1 MATGKR
7 DVHTV
12 KSKSSKSK
20 KAGGIQASK
29 VEHDIDEFLE
39 NFRRKSSTLD
49 QPLSSDI
56 QDTLG
61 LPPRSYSSSQ
71 CSTDECTDES
81 PDRSYFPPPSMF
93 TKGHHRQ
100 HSSTTSES
108 EWGPDYDEEISKEE
122 MIEKLNARVQHSK
135 QAKKAEQESDL
146 MEEQECPYSVLDVA
160 SLIQSRYAYITGG
173 KAKNGALI
181 LTFPENLQHPQ
192 IPDEEYRKLVN
203 FLCCVPT
210 LAESEQGFVI
220 VLDRRQ
226 ASWNDVRALL
236 LKMSEFFPKHIQVVF
251 LLQPKGF
258 FQRAFADMKSKFVK
272 EELEF
277 KVVLCN
283 EPSEMLDYISED
295 QLTSDVGGKL
305 EFDANEWTQH
315 KSAVEKFASNTEKM
329 GTAVQVL
336 VKKYEEIEIPNDVP
350 GMEKLIQDHIQGR
363 KEILDD
369 LASTVTH
376 GETLLSCIRGD
387 NSEIHFTQATH
398 VRSLEKLLIKLE
410 EIKKEFEGFWARHEK
425 RLKQALL
432 LRQFEEEFKLYQY
445 NVERKLEWLQT
456 RMSQLGDSL
465 DKVEELFQ
473 EFEEFETEA
482 QKDLEQA
489 DRMRGTGDQ
498 LITQD
503 SYAVDSIRPKC
514 IELQRM
520 CDQYKSLLR
529 RRREMLNKSH
539 DLQDRIDKANKW
551 CNKGVELLSNLP
563 PEHCQSAEDTRSAI
577 EDIENF
583 MTTSNQLRLNNP
595 KEFRQLFES
604 MITPET
610 RTVVQKV
617 LKKMEDVKTMCEKRR
632 HNFQANIHNRQPSVS
647 GPIRAVHPVTDR
659 SSADR
664 PERLPKV
671 PNEANKHI
679 DIYNK
684 SARIRTDVP
693 PRTSQHTA
701 PSVSNISDTGSE
713 KTRSSLSSM
722 SLGSSISDID
732 TLLAKRRHVLN
743 ELIESEKTY
752 VSQLAD
758 IVHGYERKLDDP
770 EMRHLIP
777 DALRGR
783 KEILFGNLEQIY
795 RFHKD
800 KFLHELEDCHDAPA
814 KVGQCFTN
822 RKEEFHLYSVY
833 CQNKTRSETLR
844 NQVGD
849 QNPFFLECQRRLG
862 HKLPLG
868 AYLLKPVQRITKYQL
883 LLKEMLRFS
892 DHDQTCEAHLQ
903 EALDCMLE
911 VVRYVN
917 DSMHQ
922 VSIVGFPGNLS
933 EQGKLIMQ
941 GSFQMSTEHK
951 GKIKDLRFKPMQRHM
966 FLHQKSIL
974 LCKQKED
981 TNSSDK
987 VVYSFKNL
995 LKLSQVGLTENVKG
1009 DKRKFELWLRGREEV
1024 YIIQAP
1030 SLAVKEMWVK
1040 EIKRVLMNQFD
1051 EIKAVNHMHNTSN
1064 NYRVPDQEPTNG
1076 HSSRRYVDNW
1086 RTHNHMIFN
1095 NISTVPQG
1103 LEMMSPESPPRGTK
1117 EEEGG
1122 WDTDDFSDGEEAT
1135 SHQTY
1140 SPPVQKQPV
1149 YMQHFRSLGN
1159 YTASDPTELTLLEGD
1174 VVKVIKTASTG
1185 WWFAQHTITQ
1195 QEGWVPSTYME
1206 PLTDNSLSSINSSPH
1221 DYKSSLTS
1229 VYTASPVDESTV

>member
-1 MATGKR
+1 MF
-7 DVHTV
+7 
-12 KSKSSKSK
+12 KSS
-20 KAGGIQASK
+20 
-29 VEHDIDEFLE
+29 
-39 NFRRKSSTLD
+39 
-49 QPLSSDI
+49 
-56 QDTLG
+56 
-61 LPPRSYSSSQ
+61 
-71 CSTDECTDES
+71 
-81 PDRSYFPPPSMF
+81 
-93 TKGHHRQ
+93 
-100 HSSTTSES
+100 
-108 EWGPDYDEEISKEE
+108 
-122 MIEKLNARVQHSK
+122 EKQTVD
-135 QAKKAEQESDL
+135 SDL

-160 SLIQSRYAYITGG
+160 SLIQSRYAFITGG

-181 LTFPENLQHPQ
+181 LTFPENPQHPQ

-210 LAESEQGFVI
+210 VVESEQGFVI
-220 VLDRRQ
+220 ILDRRQ

-236 LKMSEFFPKHIQVVF
+236 LKMSEFFPNHIQVVF

-295 QLTSDVGGKL
+295 QITTDVGGKL

-329 GTAVQVL
+329 SAAVKIL
-336 VKKYEEIEIPNDVP
+336 VKKYDEIEIPNDVP
-350 GMEKLIQDHIQGR
+350 GMEKLIQDHVQGR

-369 LASTVTH
+369 ITSTVTH

-387 NSEIHFTQATH
+387 NSDVHFTQATH
-398 VRSLEKLLIKLE
+398 VRSLDKLLIKLE
-410 EIKKEFEGFWARHEK
+410 EIKKEFEGFWDKHEK
-425 RLKQALL
+425 RLNQTLL
-432 LRQFEEEFKLYQY
+432 LREFEEEFKLYQFG
-445 NVERKLEWLQT
+445 VERKLEWLLNK
-456 RMSQLGDSL
+456 MSEIGDSL
-465 DKVEELFQ
+465 TKVEELFQ
-473 EFEEFETEA
+473 EFEEFEQQA

-489 DRMRGTGDQ
+489 DRMRGNGDQ
-498 LITQD
+498 LIAQD

-583 MTTSNQLRLNNP
+583 MTTSSQLRLNNP

-604 MITPET
+604 MITPDT

-617 LKKMEDVKTMCEKRR
+617 LRKMEDVSAMCERRR
-632 HNFQANIHNRQPSVS
+632 HSFQETIHNRQSSHTGPHNQPSS
-647 GPIRAVHPVTDR
+647 HTGTHNRQSSHTRPIRAIHPMDR
-659 SSADR
+659 STTDG
-664 PERLPKV
+664 PEPKPKV
-671 PNEANKHI
+671 SNETANKQI
-679 DIYNK
+679 DMYHK
-684 SARIRTDVP
+684 SARLRTDM
-693 PRTSQHTA
+693 TSHLRMSHQTA
-701 PSVSNISDTGSE
+701 NSVSNISDTGSE

-722 SLGSSISDID
+722 STTTSLGSSISDID

-758 IVHGYERKLDDP
+758 IVHGYQDKLEDS
-770 EMRHLIP
+770 EMRHLVP
-777 DALRGR
+777 DAIRGK

-868 AYLLKPVQRITKYQL
+868 AFLLKPVQRITKYQL

-892 DHDQTCEAHLQ
+892 DHDKDCEAHLQ

-922 VSIVGFPGNLS
+922 ISIVGFPGNLS

-951 GKIKDLRFKPMQRHM
+951 GKIKDLRFKPMQRQM

-974 LCKQKED
+974 LCKRRED
-981 TNSSDK
+981 TNSCDK

-1064 NYRVPDQEPTNG
+1064 NYRVPDQEPRNG

-1095 NISTVPQG
+1095 NNTPTVPQG
-1103 LEMMSPESPPRGTK
+1103 LEMMSPESPPRGTR
-1117 EEEGG
+1117 EDDVG
-1122 WDTDDFSDGEEAT
+1122 WDTDEFSDGEEAI
-1135 SHQTY
+1135 SRHPY
-1140 SPPVQKQPV
+1140 SPPVHKQPV

-1159 YTASDPTELTLLEGD
+1159 YTASDPTEMTLLEGD
-1174 VVKVIKTASTG
+1174 VVKVIKTGSTG
-1185 WWFAQHTITQ
+1185 WWYAQHTVTQ

-1206 PLTDNSLSSINSSPH
+1206 ALTDNSLSSINSSPH

>member
-1 MATGKR
+1 MG
-7 DVHTV
+7 
-12 KSKSSKSK
+12 
-20 KAGGIQASK
+20 
-29 VEHDIDEFLE
+29 
-39 NFRRKSSTLD
+39 
-49 QPLSSDI
+49 
-56 QDTLG
+56 
-61 LPPRSYSSSQ
+61 
-71 CSTDECTDES
+71 
-81 PDRSYFPPPSMF
+81 
-93 TKGHHRQ
+93 
-100 HSSTTSES
+100 
-108 EWGPDYDEEISKEE
+108 
-122 MIEKLNARVQHSK
+122 
-135 QAKKAEQESDL
+135 
-146 MEEQECPYSVLDVA
+146 EQECPYSVLDVA
-160 SLIQSRYAYITGG
+160 SLIQSRYAFITGG

-181 LTFPENLQHPQ
+181 LTFPENPQHPQ
-192 IPDEEYRKLVN
+192 IPDEEYRKLIH

-210 LAESEQGFVI
+210 VAESEQGFVI

-283 EPSEMLDYISED
+283 EPVEMFDYICED
-295 QLTSDVGGKL
+295 QLTTDVGGQL

-315 KSAVEKFASNTEKM
+315 KSAVEKFVSNTEKM
-329 GTAVQVL
+329 AAAVEVL
-336 VKKYEEIEIPNDVP
+336 VKKYEEVEIPNDVP
-350 GMEKLIQDHIQGR
+350 GTEKLIQDHIQGR
-363 KEILDD
+363 KEVLDD

-376 GETLLSCIRGD
+376 GETLLSCIKGD
-387 NSEIHFTQATH
+387 NSDLHFVQAVH
-398 VRSLEKLLIKLE
+398 VRNLEKLLKKLE
-410 EIKKEFEGFWARHEK
+410 DIKTEVDVFWGRHEK

-432 LRQFEEEFKLYQY
+432 LRKFEEEFKLYQFGM
-445 NVERKLEWLQT
+445 ERKLEWLQNK
-456 RMSQLGDSL
+456 MSDIGDSL
-465 DKVEELFQ
+465 TKVEELFQ
-473 EFEEFETEA
+473 EFEEFEQQA
-482 QKDLEQA
+482 QKELEQA
-489 DRMRGTGDQ
+489 DKMRGTGDQ
-498 LITQD
+498 MITQD

-563 PEHCQSAEDTRSAI
+563 PEHCHSAEDTRSAI
-577 EDIENF
+577 EDIESF
-583 MTTSNQLRLNNP
+583 MSTSNQLRLNNP

-617 LKKMEDVKTMCEKRR
+617 LKKMEDVNAMCERRR
-632 HNFQANIHNRQPSVS
+632 HSFQADIHNRQPSTS
-647 GPIRAVHPVTDR
+647 GPVRAVHPKDR
-659 SSADR
+659 STADR
-664 PERLPKV
+664 PEIKAKV
-671 PNEANKHI
+671 NNDTANKPL
-679 DIYNK
+679 DIYHK
-684 SARIRTDVP
+684 SARLRP
-693 PRTSQHTA
+693 EAQSHSRMSHQPAS
-701 PSVSNISDTGSE
+701 SVSNISDSGSE
-713 KTRSSLSSM
+713 QTRSSLSSM

-732 TLLAKRRHVLN
+732 MLLAKRRHVLN
-743 ELIESEKTY
+743 ELIETEKTY

-758 IVHGYERKLDDP
+758 IVHGYQDKVDDP
-770 EMRHLIP
+770 EMRHLVP
-777 DALRGR
+777 DAVRS
-783 KEILFGNLEQIY
+783 KKDILFGNLKDIY

-892 DHDQTCEAHLQ
+892 DHDKVCEAHLQ

-922 VSIVGFPGNLS
+922 VSIQGFPGNLS

-951 GKIKDLRFKPMQRHM
+951 GKMKDLRFKPMQRQM

-974 LCKQKED
+974 LCKRRED
-981 TNSSDK
+981 LNSTDK
-987 VVYSFKNL
+987 VIYSFKNL

-1051 EIKAVNHMHNTSN
+1051 EIKAVNHMHPGNTGYD
-1064 NYRVPDQEPTNG
+1064 YRVPDQEPRNG
-1076 HSSRRYVDNW
+1076 HSSHRYVDNW

-1095 NISTVPQG
+1095 NNAPTVPQG
-1103 LEMMSPESPPRGTK
+1103 LEMMSPESPPRGTR
-1117 EEEGG
+1117 EDEGG
-1122 WDTDDFSDGEEAT
+1122 WDTDEFSEGEETT
-1135 SHQTY
+1135 SHHTY
-1140 SPPVQKQPV
+1140 SSPVYKQPV

-1174 VVKVIKTASTG
+1174 VVKVIKMGSTG
-1185 WWFAQHTITQ
+1185 WWYAQHTITQ

-1206 PLTDNSLSSINSSPH
+1206 PVTDNSLSSINSSPH